1 MRLHTH
7 HEAAAE
13 ELETVDAHLKSTNA
27 SPLPSYTGH
36 NSPLELAHLP
46 AHMEFS
52 IIIAGSNIGSVNVYK
67 KRKREREIYIHI
79 LYVQEKIIQKYFI
92 LCFFSIKYV
101 SIYVR

>member
-13 ELETVDAHLKSTNA
+13 ELETVDAHVKSTNA

-52 IIIAGSNIGSVNVYK
+52 IIIAGSNIGSVNVYQK
-67 KRKREREIYIHI
+67 KERERE
-79 LYVQEKIIQKYFI
+79 KYTYTFYM
-92 LCFFSIKYV
+92 CKKK
-101 SIYVR
+101 

>member
-13 ELETVDAHLKSTNA
+13 ELETVDAHVKSTNA

-52 IIIAGSNIGSVNVYK
+52 IILAGSNRFSKRSSK
-67 KRKREREIYIHI
+67 KKSEKYNIHI
-79 LYVQEKIIQKYFI
+79 LYVQERQIRNIFI
-92 LCFFSIKYV
+92 MFFLH
-101 SIYVR
+101 